1 MEMQGINVFQQ
12 KFPLKN
18 CRGFTMYDSADAP
31 AIVINKSEVFA
42 LARLIPSTH
51 RCRISLRS
59 RRGGRFQGEPIG
71 WMK

>member
-1 MEMQGINVFQQ
+1 L
-12 KFPLKN
+12 FPGGVSL
-18 CRGFTMYDSADAP
+18 SELPALAP
-31 AIVINKSEVFA
+31 VEHARASETGAFFA
-42 LARLIPSTH
+42 LARLIPSAH